1 MRPAK
6 AAGARAH
13 IMSLVDNPALYR
25 AVWRW
30 HFYAGLIVAPFML
43 MLSVTGAIYLF
54 KEDINDL
61 LYAHERLVAP
71 VQASLPF
78 SQLVAA
84 AEAAM
89 PGGVVTRIDPP
100 ATPDRS
106 AQVFVVGAAGERR
119 VFVNPAT
126 AEVLGAQNYQTTL
139 VGLAEQLH
147 GSLMLGKFGDAIV
160 ELAACWGA
168 VLVVTGLYLW
178 WPRGRRG
185 VLSALTPSFA
195 ARGRPLWKSV
205 HSTLGAWASAV
216 ILFLIL
222 TGLPWANVWG
232 TLLRG
237 GADIAGVG
245 YPAAHRSHGPGPVS
259 TPTLREATGDA
270 PWTLENAPM
279 PQSEDHSA
287 HHGGGGM
294 TPSHASAGAIGV
306 DREATILADA
316 GVATPYRL
324 SLPKGPAGVYTAV
337 VYPGDP
343 RGQRTVQLDQYSG
356 RILGDVAFA
365 QYGVAAKAVEFGVQL
380 HMGNFFGRA
389 NQFLMLFACIG
400 VAGLSITGPVMWWKR
415 RPKGRLGAPRPLEP
429 AGLRGVA
436 LVTLALGLVFPLAGL
451 SLAVALA
458 VERWV
463 APRVWGGGRPVAT
476 N

>member
-1 MRPAK
+1 
-6 AAGARAH
+6 
-13 IMSLVDNPALYR
+13 MSLVDNPAIYR

-61 LYAHERLVAP
+61 LYAHERIVSP
-71 VQASLPF
+71 GHASLPL

-84 AEAAM
+84 AETAAS
-89 PGGVVTRIDPP
+89 GGVATRIDPP

-106 AQVFVVGAAGERR
+106 AQVFVTGANGERR
-119 VFVNPAT
+119 VSVNSAT
-126 AEVLGAQNYQTTL
+126 AEVLGIQNYQTTL

-147 GSLMLGKFGDAIV
+147 GSLMLGKIGDAIV

-168 VLVVTGLYLW
+168 VLIVTGLYLW

-185 VLSALTPSFA
+185 VLSALTPSFRA
-195 ARGRPLWKSV
+195 KGRPFWKSL
-205 HSTLGAWASAV
+205 HAAMGAWASAV

-237 GADIAGVG
+237 GADLVGIG
-245 YPAAHRSHGPGPVS
+245 YPAAHRSHGLAPVS
-259 TPTLREATGDA
+259 TPTLREATGEA
-270 PWTLENAPM
+270 PWTLEQAPM
-279 PQSEDHSA
+279 PRSDDHSA

-294 TPSHASAGAIGV
+294 MPSHAGAGAIGV
-306 DREATILADA
+306 DRAAAILADA
-316 GVATPYRL
+316 GISMPYRL
-324 SLPKGPAGVYTAV
+324 SLPKGPSGVYTAV

-356 RILGDVAFA
+356 RILTDVAFG

-389 NQFLMLFACIG
+389 NQFLMLFACVG
-400 VAGLSITGPVMWWKR
+400 VAGLSMTGPIMWWKR

-429 AGLRGVA
+429 ARLRSVA
-436 LVTLALGLVFPLAGL
+436 LITLALGLVFPLAGL
-451 SLAVALA
+451 SLLVALGI
-458 VERWV
+458 ERWV
-463 APRVWGGGRPVAT
+463 APRVWRGGGSVAA